1 MADQSNS
8 ANPDN
13 EEQIPQEATTSIN
26 VEKIEPGMKQ
36 REEATIT
43 SNMNDAPPT
52 SVETEKPAISEKDE
66 TKVHKTEDKAE
77 QEIPETEDKA
87 EQSAETAQEE
97 DIAWAAVT
105 AKLEK
110 YPKNTVKQGSRLQ
123 AETSNS
129 PRIPASKHRKKG
141 DGQAKSRKAGIGKA
155 TSSRGRKA
163 AARSRNSSS

>member
-1 MADQSNS
+1 MSSNITMADQSNS

-110 YPKNTVKQGSRLQ
+110 YPKNTVKCVKKKARHSANMQPSWKNMGPS
-123 AETSNS
+123 E
-129 PRIPASKHRKKG
+129 PR
-141 DGQAKSRKAGIGKA
+141 
-155 TSSRGRKA
+155 
-163 AARSRNSSS
+163 